1 MGIVLAI
8 GLLAFVGVASAVLL
22 WDGLS
27 EVSPGEAAVHA
38 HAHARAR
45 VLAGAV
51 GFALA
56 LWLAIGLVT
65 HAH

>member
-38 HAHARAR
+38 HARAR